1 MGGGRCGPSPQ
12 NLRWSQS
19 LDGYPSLD
27 RIDLKILTFL
37 QADGRIT
44 NQALA
49 DKVALSPSAC
59 LARVRR
65 LETEGLILGYHA
77 HLDIERIRPTVTVY
91 GEVTLKSHRP
101 ADLLKFEAALAEIPE
116 VVEAAQV
123 SGPFDYLIKVV
134 SPDVRAWGELADYL
148 LQEGLGVDKIAS
160 HILMKDAKPF
170 RGAPVTASP
179 RQALGKPSNA

>member
-1 MGGGRCGPSPQ
+1 MAVQPA
-12 NLRWSQS
+12 
-19 LDGYPSLD
+19 LD
-27 RIDLKILTFL
+27 RLDLRILAAL

-49 DKVALSPSAC
+49 DQVGLSASAC

-65 LETEGLILGYHA
+65 LEADGLIRGYHA
-77 HLDIERIRPTVTVY
+77 RLDIERIRPTVTVY

-101 ADLLKFEAALAEIPE
+101 ADLTAFEAVLTDIPE

-134 SPDVRAWGELADYL
+134 TADVRAWGELADRL

-160 HILMKDAKPF
+160 HILMKDAKPY
-170 RGAPVTASP
+170 RGTPVSA
-179 RQALGKPSNA
+179 